1 MVRLTSPAFFKIMKR
16 EVIEFKKLER
26 VVNDVLRVL
35 SQKYGIDEDTL
46 GWIIAEYS
54 GLMSIYVEKRI
65 IVSKN

>member
-1 MVRLTSPAFFKIMKR
+1 MR
-16 EVIEFKKLER
+16 EVTDFQKLEK